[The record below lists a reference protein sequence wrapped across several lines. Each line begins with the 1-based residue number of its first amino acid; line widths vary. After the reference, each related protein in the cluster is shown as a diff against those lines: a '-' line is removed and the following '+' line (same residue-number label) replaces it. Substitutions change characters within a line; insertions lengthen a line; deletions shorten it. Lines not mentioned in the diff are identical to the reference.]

1 MSSRRRTIVFILIA
15 FAGLC
20 AVAVIDVTLLGG
32 SGKYRRGTGTAVS
45 VGNCVTIQEKR
56 TACGD
61 SDAWYRVTKERPTSD
76 GCSSGRR
83 RSEDR
88 RFCLMALTPVKVDI
102 QIPKLDIPTPAR
114 SR

>member
-1 MSSRRRTIVFILIA
+1 
-15 FAGLC
+15 
-20 AVAVIDVTLLGG
+20 
-32 SGKYRRGTGTAVS
+32 
-45 VGNCVTIQEKR
+45 VTIQEKR

-83 RSEDR
+83 RSEDD
-88 RFCLMALTPVKVDI
+88 RFCLAPLDPVEVKI
-102 QIPKLDIPTPAR
+102 